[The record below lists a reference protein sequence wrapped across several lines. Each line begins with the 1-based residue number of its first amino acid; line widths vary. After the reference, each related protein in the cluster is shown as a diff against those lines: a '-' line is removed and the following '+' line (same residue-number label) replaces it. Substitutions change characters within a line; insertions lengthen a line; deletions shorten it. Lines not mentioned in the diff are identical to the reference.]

1 MNDDPHLWS
10 GLYAVDALEG
20 DELARFEAHLAT
32 CPECQ
37 AEIDGFHET
46 TAALASS
53 VTAVP
58 PSAARDAVLAEVAR
72 TRQVPPVID
81 EVAAHRTR
89 RRWGAVV
96 AIAAAVV
103 VIAAIA
109 GVLVRNA
116 STHAR
121 ETDQIAAVVSRSD
134 AQTVK
139 LSGEDPASV
148 KLVWSPSAG
157 EAVLLSDDL
166 APPPDGKTYE
176 LWALAGGTP
185 TRAALFRPDDDGTLR
200 AHFPADM
207 HGVDAVGVTVEPSG
221 GSATPTL
228 PMIFDTP
235 L

>member
-32 CPECQ
+32 CPECR
-37 AEIDGFHET
+37 AEVEGFRET
-46 TAALASS
+46 TAAMAT
-53 VTAVP
+53 TATVAP
-58 PSAARDAVLAEVAR
+58 PSSARDAVLAEVSR

-81 EVAAHRTR
+81 EVAAHRTHR

-96 AIAAAVV
+96 AVAAAVV

-109 GVLVRNA
+109 GVFVRNA

-121 ETDQIAAVVSRSD
+121 ETDQIAAVVSRDD

-139 LSGEDPASV
+139 LSGEDHESV
-148 KLVWSPSAG
+148 KLVWSPSAN

-166 APPPDGKTYE
+166 APPPEGKTYE
-176 LWALAGGTP
+176 LWAVAGDSAAQAARVPPRRRRHAPRP
-185 TRAALFRPDDDGTLR
+185 TSRPTC
-200 AHFPADM
+200 A
-207 HGVDAVGVTVEPSG
+207 
-221 GSATPTL
+221 GSTRSE
-228 PMIFDTP
+228 
-235 L
+235 